1 MEPVSGM
8 SAIITAITSLVT
20 GIVGWMGQIFTFV
33 MAEGHELALICFI
46 IGFAG
51 LAIHWFKLLTRG

>member
-8 SAIITAITSLVT
+8 STIITAITSLVT
-20 GIVGWMGQIFTFV
+20 GIVSWMGQIFTFV

>member
-1 MEPVSGM
+1 MEPVSVM
-8 SAIITAITSLVT
+8 STIIGYIGDLVT
-20 GIVGWMGQIFTFV
+20 GIVSWMGQIFTFV
-33 MAEGHELALICFI
+33 TATGHELALICFI

>member
-1 MEPVSGM
+1 MEPITGM
-8 SAIITAITSLVT
+8 QAIVQSITALVT
-20 GIVGWMGQIFTFV
+20 GIVSWMGQIFTFI
-33 MAEGHELALICFI
+33 MAEGHELALIGFI